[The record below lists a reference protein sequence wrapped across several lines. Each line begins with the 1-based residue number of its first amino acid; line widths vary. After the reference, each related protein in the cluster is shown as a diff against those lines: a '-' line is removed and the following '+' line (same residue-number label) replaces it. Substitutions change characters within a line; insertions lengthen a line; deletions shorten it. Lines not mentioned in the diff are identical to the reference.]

1 MNKIFIIIL
10 CVIIIILFLILLDKL
25 SSTYIKEKF
34 ESTTQTQNNT
44 CNNESIYL
52 KNLRQDINKIINDEE
67 ITNKSNIMNSCI
79 KIIDKN
85 FTNLQGCSNDY
96 KFQICKDAIIDNFE
110 LDSNITTLQVANIG
124 EQDIENTVNKYLTTQ
139 TGVINSLVNDNSITG
154 LNKASELDKVITKYN
169 SLNTNLINQIQSIN
183 LYKDRNNNA
192 ITKILNNESKK
203 IDLNI
208 KRDII
213 DNKKKQIENLINL
226 INKSDDNDRSTKKI
240 KNKSNEY
247 IILDTKVVLR
257 YYDITDNRLLSL
269 EEVEKYK
276 ADGKEPNVRQ
286 YYNKNDYYK
295 LLMNDKILLYEFLN
309 KNTNK
314 PCLENGKNNNVNCP
328 DWPNNKCND
337 NNPSHNCWYR
347 GLTNGTYND
356 NINKFNE
363 QIQEIKEDETQ
374 NNQFSTMEYMPEL
387 YKQGG
392 YFNLVKLTSAIYKT
406 IFGEEKNTEDSESY
420 IIVPAGEEL
429 TNITKILGTNRNSD
443 LIIIDIVPNSILPD
457 EDNNYYIWDKIL

>member
-286 YYNKNDYYK
+286 YYNKTDA
-295 LLMNDKILLYEFLN
+295 
-309 KNTNK
+309 
-314 PCLENGKNNNVNCP
+314 
-328 DWPNNKCND
+328 
-337 NNPSHNCWYR
+337 SH
-347 GLTNGTYND
+347 
-356 NINKFNE
+356 
-363 QIQEIKEDETQ
+363 
-374 NNQFSTMEYMPEL
+374 
-387 YKQGG
+387 
-392 YFNLVKLTSAIYKT
+392 
-406 IFGEEKNTEDSESY
+406 
-420 IIVPAGEEL
+420 
-429 TNITKILGTNRNSD
+429 
-443 LIIIDIVPNSILPD
+443 
-457 EDNNYYIWDKIL
+457 